1 MLAQNALRLFQYA
14 NEVRLNG
21 RSAFAKVAR
30 FHSSNRMGR
39 KPVSNCRTGNN
50 EPVPLFSA
58 YILARQSKREI
69 RIDLFFVF
77 FILFSTSLSLVMYVL
92 GTFFMIQS
100 IPN

>member
-21 RSAFAKVAR
+21 LSAFAKVAR
-30 FHSSNRMGR
+30 FHSSNRMGL
-39 KPVSNCRTGNN
+39 KPVSNCRADNN

-69 RIDLFFVF
+69 RIDLFFAF
-77 FILFSTSLSLVMYVL
+77 FIFFSPSPPSVMY
-92 GTFFMIQS
+92 
-100 IPN
+100 